1 VLTHL
6 RIGNLLVVESAT
18 LAFAPGLNVLSG
30 ETGSGKSVL
39 LAALALVTGARARA
53 DWIRPGAE
61 RAVVEAYFAPDAAL
75 LAALRARGFEAGDDG
90 LLLRR
95 ELRLDGRS
103 LASCDGFPLPTRRL
117 RELGGLLLERQD
129 QHAQLDLVDDEAQ
142 RRLVDDYAENGPQLA
157 AYQAELSTL
166 RALRQREEQLATRLA
181 ALRGDEDYL
190 RYQLEEIAT
199 LAPQPGERDR
209 LEQQER
215 RLRNATRLQETY
227 RALLQAI
234 DGKGGLKEG
243 LGSLEGLLERL
254 ERLGEAPVDF
264 PALLFGDALQELGRN
279 LRARAEASVLEA
291 REGERL
297 ADRLGRLTA
306 LERKHGRDLEA
317 ILAWA
322 AEQQELLDQLA
333 DQDRL
338 LAERARERE
347 AVDARVAQ
355 AALALSERRQ
365 RAADDLGARWQARLA
380 SLGLPRAALRIAVT
394 PLADPDGW
402 LRIEGASYRA
412 GEWGMDRVAVLVR
425 PNPDLPEGG
434 LGELPSGGELSR
446 IAFARHLIER
456 APGRRVDAAAPV
468 LVLDEVDAGIGADL
482 SAALGQELATLAR
495 RRQILLVTHQ
505 ARLAAAADRQF
516 CVRKEFGGERTR
528 TEVLALSG
536 EERLRE
542 IARMLGESE
551 PEQDTLALA
560 GRLLARGAGA

>member
-1 VLTHL
+1 MLTHL
-6 RIGNLLVVESAT
+6 RIGNLLVVETAT
-18 LAFAPGLNVLSG
+18 LEFAAGLNVLSG
-30 ETGSGKSVL
+30 ETGAGKSVL

-53 DWIRPGAE
+53 EWIRPGAE
-61 RAVVEAYFAPDAAL
+61 RAVVEAYFVPEAPL
-75 LAALRARGFEAGDDG
+75 LAALRARGFEPGDEG

-95 ELRLDGRS
+95 ELRPDGRS
-103 LASCDGFPLPTRRL
+103 LASCDGFPMPTRRL

-129 QHAQLDLVDDEAQ
+129 QHAQLDLVDEEAQ
-142 RRLVDDYAENGPQLA
+142 RRLLDDYAECAAELA
-157 AYQAELSTL
+157 AYQAELATL
-166 RALRQREEQLATRLA
+166 AALRQREEQLAARLG

-199 LAPQPGERDR
+199 LAPRPEERAQ

-227 RALLQAI
+227 RALVQAI
-234 DGKGGLKEG
+234 DGKGGLREALGG
-243 LGSLEGLLERL
+243 LESHLERL
-254 ERLGEAPVDF
+254 ERLGDPPPEFPGASVD
-264 PALLFGDALQELGRN
+264 DALQELGRS

-297 ADRLGRLTA
+297 AERLGRLTA

-338 LAERARERE
+338 LAERARDRE
-347 AVDARVAQ
+347 AASARLAV

-365 RAADDLGARWQARLA
+365 RAAADLGARWQARLA
-380 SLGLPRAALRIAVT
+380 PLGLTRATLRIAVT
-394 PLADPDGW
+394 PLVDPQGW
-402 LRIEGASYRA
+402 IELGGTTYRA
-412 GEWGMDRVAVLVR
+412 GEWGMDRVEILVR
-425 PNPDLPEGG
+425 PNPDLAEGG

-446 IAFARHLIER
+446 IAFARHLIDR
-456 APGRRVDAAAPV
+456 APGRPGDAAAPV

-482 SAALGQELATLAR
+482 AGTLGQELATLAR

-516 CVRKEFGGERTR
+516 CVRKDFGGERTR
-528 TEVLALSG
+528 TQVLPVSG
-536 EERLRE
+536 DERLRE